1 MHTGSP
7 FNNDRSAIALPQFSQ
22 IFNNKVVALTLAFW
36 LSSSLLLDVVV
47 MPCLY
52 ATGMMS
58 TSGFASAGQQL
69 FGLFNRL
76 ELLCAATV
84 LTAML
89 SRRQTP
95 KLEASLSLGGLGLP
109 LVLLAIGFAY
119 TYGLTPQ
126 MAGLGMNLNFLTQ
139 EPAAI
144 SMNWMHVSYWMM
156 EVLKFTVGGVLLN
169 RCFRQP
175 LV

>member
-7 FNNDRSAIALPQFSQ
+7 LDGRSAIALPPFPQ

-36 LSSSLLLDVVV
+36 LSSSLLLDAVV
-47 MPCLY
+47 MPCL
-52 ATGMMS
+52 A
-58 TSGFASAGQQL
+58 AAGQQL
-69 FGLFNRL
+69 FGLFNHL

-89 SRRQTP
+89 SRRHTP

-109 LVLLAIGFAY
+109 LILLTIALAY
-119 TYGLTPQ
+119 TYYLTPH
-126 MAGLGMNLNFLTQ
+126 MAGQGVNLDYLLKQDTV
-139 EPAAI
+139 PVP
-144 SMNWMHVSYWMM
+144 MDLMHVSYWLM
-156 EVLKFTVGGVLLN
+156 EGLKFTVGGVLLN

>member
-7 FNNDRSAIALPQFSQ
+7 FDGRSAIALPPFTK

-52 ATGMMS
+52 ATGMM
-58 TSGFASAGQQL
+58 TMPGFAAAGQQL
-69 FGLFNRL
+69 FGLFNHL

-89 SRRQTP
+89 SRRHTP

-109 LVLLAIGFAY
+109 LILLTIALAY
-119 TYGLTPQ
+119 TYYLTPH
-126 MAGLGMNLNFLTQ
+126 MAGQGVNLDYLLKQDTV
-139 EPAAI
+139 PVP
-144 SMNWMHVSYWMM
+144 MDLMHVSYWLM